1 MRHPWWPLIE
11 NSSACC
17 GNIKEE
23 EPREIEKERSTAI
36 CNVAGMTRREQL
48 DVAGCSCRR
57 LRHQNYF
64 ATLISLG
71 GVSPPEDSLLSP
83 FLHRW
88 FRCHLRLSRP
98 FRNSSS
104 SLRPRWPRV
113 VGRCFYTRIAIAFSR
128 LFTIRERRDDVLRLT
143 YVCWENGRGREVPRL
158 FLKNFCDQ

>member
-83 FLHRW
+83 FLHRMVS
-88 FRCHLRLSRP
+88 LPPPPL
-98 FRNSSS
+98 S
-104 SLRPRWPRV
+104 SLSKLLV
-113 VGRCFYTRIAIAFSR
+113 FSSA
-128 LFTIRERRDDVLRLT
+128 TMTARRRT
-143 YVCWENGRGREVPRL
+143 L
-158 FLKNFCDQ
+158 FLHSHRDSFSAPFYDSRKT